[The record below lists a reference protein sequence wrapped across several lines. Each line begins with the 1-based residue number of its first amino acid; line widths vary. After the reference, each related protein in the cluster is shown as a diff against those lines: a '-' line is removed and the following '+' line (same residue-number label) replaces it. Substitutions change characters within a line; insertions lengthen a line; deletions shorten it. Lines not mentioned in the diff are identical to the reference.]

1 MGEPIEP
8 TPAAPTLDAGA
19 PEGAG
24 VGATPSEAAAP
35 PTTATEAAVAA
46 PPKPAPPK
54 PARPP
59 RPPKPKREPAT
70 GGGRAGTRS
79 AGEPA
84 WMVSEHEVLELTNPC
99 PNPEP
104 NPNPN
109 RNPEPSRTPNANEVL
124 ERSALEAGLPPKKPS
139 REQRQLRDF
148 LSKGKGDPFAN
159 GTWTSIESDKYDA
172 VSAERGISWG
182 CQCEGHRKSGG
193 VEMVCKGCGLYFH
206 SVCERLGLSG
216 SELQAALAK
225 QGGYECMK
233 CEALRL
239 KELGLEN
246 GKFAFQCRFCARTFD
261 NERAAHSHG
270 QRCGSLQLRRQWSCP
285 CNGERGSAAALQCT
299 KCAAW
304 FHRSCK
310 NAKRAAWEVPSPR
323 ARVSYPYPYPYP
335 YPCP

>member
-19 PEGAG
+19 PEDAG
-24 VGATPSEAAAP
+24 VRAMPSEAAAP

-46 PPKPAPPK
+46 PPEPAPPK
-54 PARPP
+54 PTRPP
-59 RPPKPKREPAT
+59 RPPKPKRGPAT

-99 PNPEP
+99 PNTDP

-109 RNPEPSRTPNANEVL
+109 PNPDPSPTPNPNEAL
-124 ERSALEAGLPPKKPS
+124 ERSALEAGLPPKKAS

-310 NAKRAAWEVPSPR
+310 NAKRAAWEVPSLR
-323 ARVSYPYPYPYP
+323 ATVSYP
-335 YPCP
+335 

>member
-1 MGEPIEP
+1 
-8 TPAAPTLDAGA
+8 
-19 PEGAG
+19 
-24 VGATPSEAAAP
+24 
-35 PTTATEAAVAA
+35 
-46 PPKPAPPK
+46 
-54 PARPP
+54 
-59 RPPKPKREPAT
+59 
-70 GGGRAGTRS
+70 
-79 AGEPA
+79 
-84 WMVSEHEVLELTNPC
+84 
-99 PNPEP
+99 
-104 NPNPN
+104 
-109 RNPEPSRTPNANEVL
+109 VL

-310 NAKRAAWEVPSPR
+310 NAKRAAWEVPSLR